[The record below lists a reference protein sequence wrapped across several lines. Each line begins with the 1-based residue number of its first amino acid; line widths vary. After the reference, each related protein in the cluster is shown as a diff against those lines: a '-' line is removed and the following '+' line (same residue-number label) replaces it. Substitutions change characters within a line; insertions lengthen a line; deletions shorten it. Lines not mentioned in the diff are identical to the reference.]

1 MARLSGGVAHR
12 GRGNGTC
19 VIVAVDGLESGVP
32 TWVTLRS
39 ESRVSLIFEVVA
51 TGDAPPLEEARKQ
64 FGVAGGTIGRAR
76 HSDWVLPHNK
86 VSSRHARV
94 SFEHSTFYIED
105 TSTNGIYLNSPDNR
119 LDKGRLY
126 PLHAGDR
133 LFIEPYE
140 ITVSVSSD
148 LQETRLRPRVTPAAP
163 PRLDADPFEAPALP
177 RGLNPPAAGMGPLMR
192 PSLAPEHE
200 EVDPLKLLGGGGSSA
215 PPEPRVASALD
226 LESGPLLGGHF
237 QPPPVRVPP
246 PAVVAPPPPAGVFIP
261 ENYDPLAPETRSFPL
276 AEPPVG
282 VEPVAGAG
290 LDLGSPVVAPASGD
304 LASEEPP
311 WMPPAVSGAP
321 LADLPPLDAAAEPR
335 PAPPRRVAPPPRPR
349 VPTPAAAGSHEP
361 DLAQV
366 LAAAGLGDVAVTPE
380 LLQKFGQILR
390 VVVQGLMDV
399 LRSRH
404 QVKDE
409 FRMRMTVVRPVDNNP
424 LKLSANVDD
433 ALHNLLVKRNPAYL
447 GPVEAFQDAFDD
459 LRRHQLAMLAG
470 MRVAFEH
477 ALAEFDAER
486 LRADF
491 ERQIRKS
498 SVFPIGAKLRYWD
511 LYTERQQELARD
523 PEGTFRRL
531 FGDAFTRAYEEQ
543 MKRLKDEQGRE

>member
-1 MARLSGGVAHR
+1 VS
-12 GRGNGTC
+12 
-19 VIVAVDGLESGVP
+19 
-32 TWVTLRS
+32 VTL
-39 ESRVSLIFEVVA
+39 EVVA
-51 TGDAPPLEEARKQ
+51 TGDAPPLAEGRKV

-94 SFEHSTFYIED
+94 TFDHSVFYIED

-119 LDKGRLY
+119 LEKGRLH

-140 ITVSVSSD
+140 ITVSMSSD
-148 LQETRLRPRVTPAAP
+148 LQETRLRPMAAP
-163 PRLDADPFEAPALP
+163 PPAPVPPRFESDPFAGLPSFAAPSMPLE
-177 RGLNPPAAGMGPLMR
+177 PAAHGRLTP
-192 PSLAPEHE
+192 APVPHAED
-200 EVDPLKLLGGGGSSA
+200 EVDPLKLLGGGA
-215 PPEPRVASALD
+215 
-226 LESGPLLGGHF
+226 SGPSSESRNVVTARDLDDPGLGGHF
-237 QPPPVRVPP
+237 QPPPVRLPP
-246 PAVVAPPPPAGVFIP
+246 PPPVAPPPPSSNSGGVFIP

-276 AEPPVG
+276 ADVPMRAEVPAPPD
-282 VEPVAGAG
+282 
-290 LDLGSPVVAPASGD
+290 LDLTPPPPPPLVESRP
-304 LASEEPP
+304 EEEE
-311 WMPPAVSGAP
+311 WLPPAVSGLP
-321 LADLPPLDAAAEPR
+321 LVDDATPLPVEDAYESR
-335 PAPPRRVAPPPRPR
+335 PTPPPRRATPAPLRPPPSFTPAPFTPPAPSSFAPPAAPVPQ
-349 VPTPAAAGSHEP
+349 PTPAIPSAGHGT
-361 DLAQV
+361 DLAGI
-366 LAAAGLGDVAVTPE
+366 LAAAGLAGAPVTAE
-380 LLQKFGQILR
+380 LTQKFGQILR
-390 VVVQGLMDV
+390 VVVHGLMDV

-477 ALAEFDAER
+477 VLAEFDAER
-486 LRADF
+486 LQTEF

-498 SVFPIGAKLRYWD
+498 SVFPIGVKVRYWD
-511 LYTERQQELARD
+511 LYRDRQEEFAKD
-523 PEGTFRRL
+523 PEATFRRL
-531 FGDAFTRAYEEQ
+531 FGDAFTQAYEEQ
-543 MKRLKDEQGRE
+543 MKRLKDEQGRG